1 MSFSVGGWGAYALV
15 KIDPNSSNPGRGWRI
30 VGHLPHGKQKKK
42 KKNTKNALPIAA
54 SVDSESW

>member
-1 MSFSVGGWGAYALV
+1 MSFSVGGWGAYAPV

-42 KKNTKNALPIAA
+42 KTNNALPIAA
-54 SVDSESW
+54 SVDSKCW